1 MRVGAGAVRSD
12 MISRLL
18 SRARRTRWVNV
29 AVVVVRILLGFAFVP
44 SAVKKL
50 LGQPFTDPAKSG
62 AFHDFLDAFHATG
75 GLYRFVGAVQL
86 AAAALLL
93 TQRFATVG
101 ALLAL
106 PVFTVIT
113 VFCWSTG
120 VYPTAAMT
128 TLMWLGTVGLLL
140 WDLDKWRAVLAA
152 DDRPHQVQ
160 VTPLAAPIDLGLWA
174 RCGAA
179 ILVVYLASA
188 FAHGGVY
195 RPRGLELDQP
205 AFYVMPLVMLFP
217 VVTFVIDQRRA
228 RRAR

>member
-1 MRVGAGAVRSD
+1 MLT
-12 MISRLL
+12 RLV

-29 AVVVVRILLGFAFVP
+29 AVVVLRILLGFAFVP
-44 SAVKKL
+44 AAVKKL
-50 LGQPFTDPAKSG
+50 LGQPFTDPDKTG
-62 AFHDFLDAFHATG
+62 RFHDFLDAFHATG
-75 GLYRFVGAVQL
+75 GLYVFVGAVQL
-86 AAAALLL
+86 TAAALLL

-128 TLMWLGTVGLLL
+128 TLMALGTVGLLV

-152 DDRPHQVQ
+152 DDRPHEVR
-160 VTPLAAPIDLGLWA
+160 VAPVGAPIDLGLWA

-179 ILVVYLASA
+179 ILVLYLASA
-188 FAHGGVY
+188 LAYGGVY
-195 RPRGLELDQP
+195 RPRGLELDEP
-205 AFYVMPLVMLFP
+205 AFYVMPLVMLLP
-217 VVTFVIDQRRA
+217 VVTFVLDQRRA
-228 RRAR
+228 RARR